1 MTLTRRALAATTLTL
16 PLALTAGCGRSPV
29 DSAQAATSRGPI
41 RIWVSNN
48 EQELA
53 WGHAVT
59 EAWNAERPEEPVT
72 LQEVPAGASSERR
85 SPPRSSPAPRPT
97 SSSTPPPPRCP
108 IGSAPAAWWT

>member
-16 PLALTAGCGRSPV
+16 PLALTAGCGRTPV

-59 EAWNAERPEEPVT
+59 EAWNAERPE
-72 LQEVPAGASSERR
+72 
-85 SPPRSSPAPRPT
+85 
-97 SSSTPPPPRCP
+97 
-108 IGSAPAAWWT
+108 